1 MNQSF
6 PVKDLMRRPLQTGL
20 TIATLTLCVA
30 STLFLILFS
39 GRVGIG
45 ISAQASML
53 TSGLTVVFSQ
63 ILVFIEPL
71 IFVVGA
77 ILTSFTLYL
86 MMTQRTRD
94 LGLIKAAGCPSPLVA
109 GYFTTELLIVAVSGC
124 LLGAVFGVLTDF
136 LAATFVLGTYILP
149 NPLYVVFVFG
159 VFLVLAIAFGLKPII
174 DVARMPPLTALSLV
188 NYYGTPAEKRH
199 KPLSK
204 FVITWK
210 IATRSLSRRQNA
222 MVRMVIL
229 LSAVFVLLT
238 ISIAGGVI
246 ARDTTGSWVQDPTS
260 TNSVSTVAVSHS
272 SVGERYL
279 SLLSTFSG
287 GQKTANFDYSNP
299 EYTVSQN
306 VIKAFKA
313 LNSVSVVDE
322 RLVLEARIVEDRN
335 FTVIG
340 GKTFWVGGTR
350 EADSLIVGLNPNT
363 ENRPSSFEGRFLDN
377 SSSLKAVIGDSIATK
392 MYTADPKN
400 NINYSDPLVQSVKI
414 FDKKFVITGVVIDP
428 INKGFVTYVP
438 LGTLEN
444 LTGLSPNIVLVTP
457 KEGVEKE
464 TFMIQLQ
471 GALGL
476 ADENLQV
483 FSFEAVTQQNLA
495 FLNATWAVIMLV
507 PLATLASAAMCLVG
521 YQILSVEEQRQEF
534 GVLRAIGTKPGL
546 IVKILSI
553 QGLIM
558 LFSSFGVGIA
568 FGIMTTLMILMKNPL
583 VTSWAILGIAAIL
596 LSALAVM
603 LLLSLY
609 PAIKMSKTSILKM
622 LS

>member
-6 PVKDLMRRPLQTGL
+6 PVKDLLRRPLQTGL

-39 GRVGIG
+39 GRIGIG
-45 ISAQASML
+45 LSAQTSTL
-53 TSGLTVVFSQ
+53 TSGLSLVFSQ
-63 ILVFIEPL
+63 ILGFIEPL

-86 MMTQRTRD
+86 MMAQRTRD

-124 LLGAVFGVLTDF
+124 LLGSVFGVLADF
-136 LAATFVLGTYILP
+136 LTATLVLGVYILP

-159 VFLVLAIAFGLKPII
+159 GFLVLALGFGLKPII
-174 DVARMPPLTALSLV
+174 DAARMPPLTALSPV
-188 NYYGTPAEKRH
+188 SYYGTPAEKSH

-204 FVITWK
+204 YGISWK

-222 MVRMVIL
+222 VVRMVIL

-246 ARDTTGSWVQDPTS
+246 ARDTTGYLVQDPSS
-260 TNSVSTVAVSHS
+260 TNSVSTVAVAHS

-287 GQKTANFDYSNP
+287 GQITGNFDYSNP
-299 EYTVSQN
+299 EYAVSQN
-306 VIKAFKA
+306 VIETLKA
-313 LNSVSVVDE
+313 LTSVSAVDE
-322 RLVLEARIVEDRN
+322 RLVLETRIVEDRN

-340 GKTFWVGGTR
+340 SQTFWVGGTR
-350 EADSLIVGLNPNT
+350 EGDSVIIGLNPNK
-363 ENRPSSFEGRFLDN
+363 ENVPASFEGRFLDN
-377 SSSLKAVIGDSIATK
+377 SSRYEAVIGDSIATK

-400 NINYSDPLVQSVKI
+400 NIDYSDPLVQSVKI

-428 INKGFVTYVP
+428 INKGFITYVP

-464 TFMIQLQ
+464 IFMVQLQ
-471 GALGL
+471 DALDASG
-476 ADENLQV
+476 NGLQV
-483 FSFEAVTQQNLA
+483 FPFEAVTQQNLA
-495 FLNATWAVIMLV
+495 FLNAAWAVIMLV
-507 PLATLASAAMCLVG
+507 PLATLASAAMCLVS
-521 YQILSVEEQRQEF
+521 YQILSVEEQQQEF
-534 GVLRAIGTKPGL
+534 GVLRAIGTKPRL
-546 IVKILSI
+546 ILSVLSI
-553 QGLIM
+553 QVLIV
-558 LFSSFGVGIA
+558 LLSSFGVGIA
-568 FGIMTTLMILMKNPL
+568 FGIMTTLMILMANSL
-583 VTSWAILGIAAIL
+583 VTAWAILGIAATL
-596 LSALAVM
+596 LAALMVM
-603 LLLSLY
+603 LILNLY
-609 PAIKMSKTSILKM
+609 PAVKISKTSILKM